1 MTLLKHGPWR
11 ILWIHFK
18 RVETKK
24 YYWWKE
30 SCISCY
36 GENTGNF
43 TYPAQKNNMSPEN
56 RRSQTEMSS
65 FHHQVLSLDFRG
77 WWQILVFIVCFFC
90 WFSEIKH
97 LVKQGWNVR
106 FLQRKKMGP
115 KAHWVYRS
123 DARELKKAGRI
134 GVSCSCLLLHPGK
147 LSIITGWNLKI
158 SQLNKRSCS
167 IHLHFWVPC

>member
-36 GENTGNF
+36 GENTGDF
-43 TYPAQKNNMSPEN
+43 THPAQKNNMSPEN
-56 RRSQTEMSS
+56 RQSQTEMSS
-65 FHHQVLSLDFRG
+65 FHHQFLRDALDFRG
-77 WWQILVFIVCFFC
+77 RWQILVFIVWFFAE
-90 WFSEIKH
+90 SQLLKLSIS
-97 LVKQGWNVR
+97 WN
-106 FLQRKKMGP
+106 KCGP
-115 KAHWVYRS
+115 RLIEFTDQMPGS
-123 DARELKKAGRI
+123 SKAGRI
-134 GVSCSCLLLHPGK
+134 GVSYSCLLLHPGK

-158 SQLNKRSCS
+158 PQLNRKIMFHSP
-167 IHLHFWVPC
+167 PCLGSMLNC